1 MVQRL
6 LAGTGL
12 ESMDQPTHSNSGT
25 QRHDSVSPIQTTNRG
40 RSAKSWIKRIDAAG
54 SDNFRGRWSREHW
67 MLASMFATM
76 GALVVAI
83 VPGFS
88 NAMHTLKLSRATFAL
103 SLPTPPESA
112 STTPTD
118 NWQLVRL
125 HKGQTLQSLFA
136 DLNLPSADMQRIL
149 AQPGAKQVLTH
160 LHDGDELS
168 FNVPTPGQLRG
179 LRFNKDD
186 ATRVE
191 LQIAADSIHS
201 TTIQRP
207 LETRMESTSGVID
220 GSLYNAGARAGLSDA
235 SVTQMAKVFSYDIDM
250 AQDLQPGDSF
260 QIVYQDYWRDG
271 QRVRTG
277 DILAASFDNNGKR
290 YFAYRYTRPDGKTE
304 YVDANGTPLKKS
316 FMRTP
321 VEFTRIS
328 SGFTLAG
335 RMHPILGYMRK
346 HTGVDY
352 AAPSGTPIVA
362 AGDGKVLFEGW
373 KGGYGNCIIVD
384 HGRGYTTL
392 YGHMSQF
399 GRYHVGAHVDQGT
412 TIGYVGMTGM
422 ATGPHLHYEFRINGE
437 FRNPLS
443 VTMPKPEPLSGQAL
457 ASFRAQNATA
467 LAQLNRM
474 QVLTHQVLA
483 QKVLA
488 EPASVKRAMKRQIM
502 ASARKSRSRG

>member
-1 MVQRL
+1 
-6 LAGTGL
+6 
-12 ESMDQPTHSNSGT
+12 MDQPAHSIGGTH
-25 QRHDSVSPIQTTNRG
+25 QHDSVSLT
-40 RSAKSWIKRIDAAG
+40 RSAKSWAKRLDAAG
-54 SDNFRGRWSREHW
+54 SENFRGRWSREHW

-83 VPGFS
+83 VPGFT
-88 NAMHTLKLSRATFAL
+88 NALHTPKAARATLAL
-103 SLPTPPESA
+103 SLPALPQSA
-112 STTPTD
+112 SATPVD

-136 DLNLPSADMQRIL
+136 DLNLPAADMQRIL
-149 AQPGAKQVLTH
+149 AQPGAKQILSH

-168 FNVPTPGQLRG
+168 FNVPTPGKLRG

-186 ATRVE
+186 ATRIE
-191 LQIAADSIHS
+191 LQVADDGIRSIAL
-201 TTIQRP
+201 QRP
-207 LETRMESTSGVID
+207 LETRMESTSGVIEN
-220 GSLYNAGARAGLSDA
+220 SLYGAGQKAGLSDA
-235 SVTQMAKVFSYDIDM
+235 SVTQMAKIFSYDIDM

-260 QIVYQDYWRDG
+260 QVVYEDYWRDG

-277 DILAASFDNNGKR
+277 DIIAASFDNNGKR
-290 YFAYRYTRPDGKTE
+290 YFAYRYTHPDGKTE
-304 YVDANGTPLKKS
+304 FVDQDGTPLKKS

-335 RMHPILGYMRK
+335 RMHPILGYMRR

-352 AAPSGTPIVA
+352 AAPTGTPIVA
-362 AGDGKVLFEGW
+362 AGDGKVQFEGW
-373 KGGYGNCIIVD
+373 KNGYGNCIIVD

-392 YGHMSQF
+392 YGHMSRY
-399 GRYHVGAHVDQGT
+399 GHYHVGQHVDQGT

-437 FRNPLS
+437 YHNPLS
-443 VTMPKPEPLSGQAL
+443 VTMPKPLPLTGAAL
-457 ASFRAQNATA
+457 ASFRTQNATA

-488 EPASVKRAMKRQIM
+488 QPASVKKAMKRQIM
-502 ASARKSRSRG
+502 ASARRSHRTRG

>member
-1 MVQRL
+1 
-6 LAGTGL
+6 
-12 ESMDQPTHSNSGT
+12 MDQPAHSNGGT
-25 QRHDSVSPIQTTNRG
+25 HRHDSVSLTRD
-40 RSAKSWIKRIDAAG
+40 AKSWVKRLDAAG

-83 VPGFS
+83 VPGFT
-88 NAMHTLKLSRATFAL
+88 NAMHSPKATRATFAL
-103 SLPTPPESA
+103 SLPTLPKSA
-112 STTPTD
+112 TATPVD
-118 NWQLVRL
+118 NWQIVRL
-125 HKGQTLQSLFA
+125 RKGQTLQSLFA
-136 DLNLPSADMQRIL
+136 DFGLPAADMQRIL

-168 FNVPTPGQLRG
+168 FNVPAPGKLSG
-179 LRFNKDD
+179 LRFNKNDS
-186 ATRVE
+186 TRVE
-191 LQIAADSIHS
+191 LQIGDESIRS
-201 TTIQRP
+201 ATIERP
-207 LETRMESTSGVID
+207 IERRLESTSGVIEN
-220 GSLYNAGARAGLSDA
+220 SLYRAGEKAGLGDA

-260 QIVYQDYWRDG
+260 QVVYEDYWRDG

-304 YVDANGTPLKKS
+304 YVDADGTPLKKS

-321 VEFTRIS
+321 VDFTRIS

-362 AGDGKVLFEGW
+362 AGDAKVLFEGW
-373 KGGYGNCIIVD
+373 KGGYGNCIILD

-392 YGHMSQF
+392 YGHMSSF
-399 GRYHVGAHVDQGT
+399 GRYRVGAHVDQGT

-422 ATGPHLHYEFRINGE
+422 ATGPHLHYEFRINGDY
-437 FRNPLS
+437 RNPLS
-443 VTMPKPEPLSGQAL
+443 ITMPKPQPLAGEAL
-457 ASFRAQNATA
+457 ANFRAQNATA

-474 QVLTHQVLA
+474 QVFTHEVLA
-483 QKVLA
+483 QKVLDQ
-488 EPASVKRAMKRQIM
+488 PASVKRVMKRQIL
-502 ASARKSRSRG
+502 ASARKSRARG

>member
-1 MVQRL
+1 M
-6 LAGTGL
+6 
-12 ESMDQPTHSNSGT
+12 SMDRGTHSAGGT
-25 QRHDSVSPIQTTNRG
+25 QQHDSVSRTHA
-40 RSAKSWIKRIDAAG
+40 AKKWVKRLDAAG

-83 VPGFS
+83 VPGFTD
-88 NAMHTLKLSRATFAL
+88 AMHTPKVSRATFAL
-103 SLPTPPESA
+103 SLPALPKPASA
-112 STTPTD
+112 TLID
-118 NWQLVRL
+118 NWQIVRL
-125 HKGQTLQSLFA
+125 HKGQTLQSLFV
-136 DLNLPSADMQRIL
+136 DFNLPAADMQRLL
-149 AQPGAKQVLTH
+149 AQPGAKQVLAH

-191 LQIAADSIHS
+191 LQLAGDAIYS

-207 LETRMESTSGVID
+207 LETRMESTSGVIEN
-220 GSLYNAGARAGLSDA
+220 SLYHAGEHAGLSDA
-235 SVTQMAKVFSYDIDM
+235 SVTQMAKIFSYDIDM

-260 QIVYQDYWRDG
+260 QVVYQDYWRDG

-277 DILAASFDNNGKR
+277 DIIAASFDNDGKR
-290 YFAYRYTRPDGKTE
+290 YFAYRYTHPDGKSE
-304 YVDANGTPLKKS
+304 YVDADGRPLKKS

-335 RMHPILGYMRK
+335 RMHPILGYMRR

-352 AAPSGTPIVA
+352 AAPTGTPIVA
-362 AGDGKVLFEGW
+362 AGDAKVQFEGW
-373 KGGYGNCIIVD
+373 KNGYGNCIILD

-392 YGHMSQF
+392 YGHMSSF
-399 GRYHVGAHVDQGT
+399 GRYRVGTHVEQGT

-422 ATGPHLHYEFRINGE
+422 ATGPHLHYEFRINGDY
-437 FRNPLS
+437 RNPLS
-443 VTMPKPEPLSGQAL
+443 ITMPKPEPLTGSAL
-457 ASFRAQNATA
+457 ASFRTQNATA

-483 QKVLA
+483 QAVLA
-488 EPASVKRAMKRQIM
+488 QPASVKRVMKRQIL
-502 ASARKSRSRG
+502 ASARKSRARG

>member
-1 MVQRL
+1 MDHQPESTG
-6 LAGTGL
+6 GTPRQ
-12 ESMDQPTHSNSGT
+12 DIATPA
-25 QRHDSVSPIQTTNRG
+25 
-40 RSAKSWIKRIDAAG
+40 RSAKKSWFRRLDDAG
-54 SDNFRGRWSREHW
+54 NENFRGRWKREHW

-83 VPGFS
+83 VPGFD
-88 NAMHTLKLSRATFAL
+88 NALHTPKLTRATFAL
-103 SLPTPPESA
+103 SLPQRPKAEVPA
-112 STTPTD
+112 PTE
-118 NWQLVRL
+118 NWQIVRVR
-125 HKGQTLQSLFA
+125 KGQTLDSLFTEF
-136 DLNLPSADMQRIL
+136 NLPASTMKHVL
-149 AQPGAKQVLTH
+149 SQPGAKQALAH
-160 LHDGDELS
+160 LHDGSEIAFDIPS
-168 FNVPTPGQLRG
+168 PGVLRG
-179 LRFNKDD
+179 LRFDKDD

-191 LQIAADSIHS
+191 LQVHGDAIDSTKIE
-201 TTIQRP
+201 RP
-207 LETRMESTSGVID
+207 LERRMESTSGVIA
-220 GSLYNAGARAGLSDA
+220 GSLFSAGEQAGLSDA
-235 SVTQMAKVFSYDIDM
+235 SVIQMAKIFSYDIDM

-260 QIVYQDYWRDG
+260 QVVYEDYWRDG

-290 YFAYRYTRPDGKTE
+290 YFAYRYTHPNGKTE

-328 SGFTLAG
+328 SGFALNG
-335 RMHPILGYMRK
+335 RMHPILGYMRR

-362 AGDGKVLFEGW
+362 AGDGKVQWEGW

-392 YGHMSQF
+392 YGHMSRY
-399 GRYHVGAHVDQGT
+399 GRYHVGQHVDQGT

-437 FRNPLS
+437 YRNPLS
-443 VTMPKPEPLSGQAL
+443 VTMPKPLPLEGSELERFNQ
-457 ASFRAQNATA
+457 QNTTA

-474 QVLTHQVLA
+474 QLLTHQVLA
-483 QKVLA
+483 QKVINA
-488 EPASVKRAMKRQIM
+488 PASVKKAMKRQM
-502 ASARKSRSRG
+502 VASARKLHRSRG